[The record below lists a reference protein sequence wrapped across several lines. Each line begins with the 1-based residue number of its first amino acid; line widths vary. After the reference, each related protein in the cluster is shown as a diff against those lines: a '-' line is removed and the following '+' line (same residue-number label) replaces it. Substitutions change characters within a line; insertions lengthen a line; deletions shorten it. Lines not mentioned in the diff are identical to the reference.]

1 MDIQIK
7 NLSVSFPSP
16 QGDAKV
22 LRDADIILKSG
33 KITAIVGE
41 SGSGKSILG
50 AAVMGLLE
58 QPVRVSGEIL
68 FGDTDLLSLSEKELN
83 SVRGSRVGWIAQDP
97 VAAMDPM
104 VKVGGQMMEGVHFY
118 QDGNDTKADGIR
130 QLEEFGLADAQRVWD
145 TYPFHLS
152 GGMAQRVLTAMMTL
166 PGPEWLI
173 ADEPTKGL
181 DAFVRRQA
189 AGAFR
194 KLREKGVGIL
204 LITHD
209 LRLAERLSD
218 FLAVMYAGEIIEYG
232 KTKDT
237 FSVVALF
244 GLSVVVFAALRIL
257 PGDVASVMAG
267 VNSPP
272 ERVTQLRE
280 QLGLNRPLI
289 AQYFDWMSALAR
301 GDFGTSILTGR
312 SVTSLVGARA
322 SITFPLIILGLLI
335 ALAIGLPLGCAA
347 VLARSATVRAVF
359 HVLAIVGGAVPA
371 LWGGLLLILLFGRG
385 VGLLDVF
392 PSQGFPLDGW
402 GAPGSAISALV
413 LPAVS
418 VGIIVGASLMRY
430 TRAALGDLASSGYI
444 DMACSCGMTRTQA
457 VLRVGLRLA
466 TPQLVSV
473 IGLTFASMVTGV
485 MVIENL
491 FALPGIGNGLVT
503 DVGNR
508 DLIAVQS
515 ELFLLA
521 AFFLTVGLVVDLLHR
536 VLDPRLKTATAITE
550 VTA

>member
-237 FSVVALF
+237 FSNPVHPYTKGLF
-244 GLSVVVFAALRIL
+244 AAAPDRGMQPIRGIAPDLSRLPGGCVFASRCPAYEKIPAMKSRKCLRLQKVI
-257 PGDVASVMAG
+257 AS
-267 VNSPP
+267 
-272 ERVTQLRE
+272 
-280 QLGLNRPLI
+280 
-289 AQYFDWMSALAR
+289 
-301 GDFGTSILTGR
+301 
-312 SVTSLVGARA
+312 
-322 SITFPLIILGLLI
+322 
-335 ALAIGLPLGCAA
+335 
-347 VLARSATVRAVF
+347 
-359 HVLAIVGGAVPA
+359 
-371 LWGGLLLILLFGRG
+371 
-385 VGLLDVF
+385 
-392 PSQGFPLDGW
+392 
-402 GAPGSAISALV
+402 
-413 LPAVS
+413 AVS
-418 VGIIVGASLMRY
+418 GKEAAYDPSFCGTYFLRGRNGIY
-430 TRAALGDLASSGYI
+430 
-444 DMACSCGMTRTQA
+444 
-457 VLRVGLRLA
+457 
-466 TPQLVSV
+466 PQ
-473 IGLTFASMVTGV
+473 
-485 MVIENL
+485 
-491 FALPGIGNGLVT
+491 
-503 DVGNR
+503 
-508 DLIAVQS
+508 
-515 ELFLLA
+515 
-521 AFFLTVGLVVDLLHR
+521 
-536 VLDPRLKTATAITE
+536 TE
-550 VTA
+550 KRNPS

>member
-1 MDIQIK
+1 MR
-7 NLSVSFPSP
+7 F
-16 QGDAKV
+16 V
-22 LRDADIILKSG
+22 LK
-33 KITAIVGE
+33 
-41 SGSGKSILG
+41 
-50 AAVMGLLE
+50 
-58 QPVRVSGEIL
+58 
-68 FGDTDLLSLSEKELN
+68 
-83 SVRGSRVGWIAQDP
+83 
-97 VAAMDPM
+97 
-104 VKVGGQMMEGVHFY
+104 
-118 QDGNDTKADGIR
+118 
-130 QLEEFGLADAQRVWD
+130 
-145 TYPFHLS
+145 
-152 GGMAQRVLTAMMTL
+152 
-166 PGPEWLI
+166 
-173 ADEPTKGL
+173 
-181 DAFVRRQA
+181 
-189 AGAFR
+189 
-194 KLREKGVGIL
+194 
-204 LITHD
+204 
-209 LRLAERLSD
+209 RLAL
-218 FLAVMYAGEIIEYG
+218 F
-232 KTKDT
+232 
-237 FSVVALF
+237 VVALF

-392 PSQGFPLDGW
+392 PS
-402 GAPGSAISALV
+402 
-413 LPAVS
+413 PAVS

-444 DMACSCGMTRTQA
+444 DMARSCGMTRTQA

>member
-118 QDGNDTKADGIR
+118 QDGKDTKADGLR
-130 QLEEFGLADAQRVWD
+130 QMEEFGLADAQRVWD

-189 AGAFR
+189 ADAFR

-232 KTKDT
+232 KTKDI
-237 FSVVALF
+237 FS
-244 GLSVVVFAALRIL
+244 I
-257 PGDVASVMAG
+257 
-267 VNSPP
+267 
-272 ERVTQLRE
+272 
-280 QLGLNRPLI
+280 
-289 AQYFDWMSALAR
+289 
-301 GDFGTSILTGR
+301 
-312 SVTSLVGARA
+312 
-322 SITFPLIILGLLI
+322 FP
-335 ALAIGLPLGCAA
+335 AA
-347 VLARSATVRAVF
+347 VFL
-359 HVLAIVGGAVPA
+359 HPA
-371 LWGGLLLILLFGRG
+371 AQRMKK
-385 VGLLDVF
+385 
-392 PSQGFPLDGW
+392 
-402 GAPGSAISALV
+402 
-413 LPAVS
+413 LPAMKS
-418 VGIIVGASLMRY
+418 RK
-430 TRAALGDLASSGYI
+430 
-444 DMACSCGMTRTQA
+444 C
-457 VLRVGLRLA
+457 LRLQETMMFA
-466 TPQLVSV
+466 VS
-473 IGLTFASMVTGV
+473 GKEAAYDTSFCRTYFS
-485 MVIENL
+485 EC
-491 FALPGIGNGLVT
+491 GNG
-503 DVGNR
+503 
-508 DLIAVQS
+508 I
-515 ELFLLA
+515 
-521 AFFLTVGLVVDLLHR
+521 
-536 VLDPRLKTATAITE
+536 DP
-550 VTA
+550 

>member
-194 KLREKGVGIL
+194 KLREKVW
-204 LITHD
+204 
-209 LRLAERLSD
+209 
-218 FLAVMYAGEIIEYG
+218 
-232 KTKDT
+232 
-237 FSVVALF
+237 
-244 GLSVVVFAALRIL
+244 VFCSL
-257 PGDVASVMAG
+257 PTISG
-267 VNSPP
+267 
-272 ERVTQLRE
+272 
-280 QLGLNRPLI
+280 
-289 AQYFDWMSALAR
+289 W
-301 GDFGTSILTGR
+301 R
-312 SVTSLVGARA
+312 SVFP
-322 SITFPLIILGLLI
+322 TFW
-335 ALAIGLPLGCAA
+335 
-347 VLARSATVRAVF
+347 R
-359 HVLAIVGGAVPA
+359 
-371 LWGGLLLILLFGRG
+371 
-385 VGLLDVF
+385 
-392 PSQGFPLDGW
+392 
-402 GAPGSAISALV
+402 
-413 LPAVS
+413 
-418 VGIIVGASLMRY
+418 
-430 TRAALGDLASSGYI
+430 
-444 DMACSCGMTRTQA
+444 
-457 VLRVGLRLA
+457 
-466 TPQLVSV
+466 
-473 IGLTFASMVTGV
+473 
-485 MVIENL
+485 
-491 FALPGIGNGLVT
+491 
-503 DVGNR
+503 
-508 DLIAVQS
+508 
-515 ELFLLA
+515 
-521 AFFLTVGLVVDLLHR
+521 
-536 VLDPRLKTATAITE
+536 
-550 VTA
+550 

>member
-83 SVRGSRVGWIAQDP
+83 SVRGSRIGWIAQDP

-130 QLEEFGLADAQRVWD
+130 QREEFGLADAHRVWD

-189 AGAFR
+189 ADAFR

-204 LITHD
+204 LINND

-232 KTKDT
+232 KTKDI
-237 FSVVALF
+237 FSNPVHPYTKGLF
-244 GLSVVVFAALRIL
+244 AAAPDRGMQPIRGIASDLSRLPSGCVFASRCPAYEKNSCDEKQKMLT
-257 PGDVASVMAG
+257 PAG
-267 VNSPP
+267 
-272 ERVTQLRE
+272 TH
-280 QLGLNRPLI
+280 
-289 AQYFDWMSALAR
+289 DAR
-301 GDFGTSILTGR
+301 CIRKG
-312 SVTSLVGARA
+312 
-322 SITFPLIILGLLI
+322 
-335 ALAIGLPLGCAA
+335 
-347 VLARSATVRAVF
+347 
-359 HVLAIVGGAVPA
+359 
-371 LWGGLLLILLFGRG
+371 GGL
-385 VGLLDVF
+385 
-392 PSQGFPLDGW
+392 
-402 GAPGSAISALV
+402 
-413 LPAVS
+413 
-418 VGIIVGASLMRY
+418 
-430 TRAALGDLASSGYI
+430 
-444 DMACSCGMTRTQA
+444 
-457 VLRVGLRLA
+457 
-466 TPQLVSV
+466 
-473 IGLTFASMVTGV
+473 
-485 MVIENL
+485 
-491 FALPGIGNGLVT
+491 
-503 DVGNR
+503 
-508 DLIAVQS
+508 
-515 ELFLLA
+515 
-521 AFFLTVGLVVDLLHR
+521 
-536 VLDPRLKTATAITE
+536 
-550 VTA
+550 